1 MAGTISETEDLKY
14 EPPFSPFYFMTNH
27 ILIFSDHRGNQRFF
41 LRFGGT
47 ADELHQIWLERWADH
62 SKRDT
67 DWATITWEHG
77 A

>member
-1 MAGTISETEDLKY
+1 
-14 EPPFSPFYFMTNH
+14 MTNH
-27 ILIFSDHRGNQRFF
+27 ILIFSDHRNNERFF